1 MPVPD
6 EVPRLVKDHNSLV
19 ERVVAE
25 VAILPAFRLATEI
38 VRVKTAEPD
47 HGRGVL
53 GRSNGQTGRARD
65 HDWHGERE
73 GLRSSSVVDVE
84 EVGPEPEKGSGV
96 KMRLKCGTNRCFLFF
111 LSTDYDHSYN
121 VYAYSHESYGY
132 D

>member
-25 VAILPAFRLATEI
+25 VAILPAFGLATEI

-84 EVGPEPEKGSGV
+84 EEVGLEPEKGSGV
-96 KMRLKCGTNRCFLFF
+96 KMRLKWDEPLLPF
-111 LSTDYDHSYN
+111 LSFHGLRPL
-121 VYAYSHESYGY
+121 VQRLCLFPRKLRL
-132 D
+132 